1 MTARLPALP
10 SANTI
15 PTPAQ
20 WALARMLDA
29 AFDDPE
35 AAQRCVELA
44 LKNASRRTI
53 PESLEEL
60 LQFGR
65 EHLVPVL
72 AEELGPRIVAMLFE
86 DLTNELGNLRRSEV
100 RFAPT
105 PRAFRRPST
114 APRITLSPASE
125 VPPSSG
131 PSLNTIQSP
140 APRESLPA
148 AARPVVAIVEGDR
161 WRRAPIARAL
171 VQGGCDVLPLDSSA
185 AALDHLPRGHAERID
200 VVVMEI
206 VAEDDRLLLRQ
217 LVSRFPSVRVIA
229 WTEAAA
235 EEAGLQLTTAG
246 LVAFA
251 HLPRAAAPA
260 QVAEAARRLV

>member
-10 SANTI
+10 SNAI

-35 AAQRCVELA
+35 QAQRCVEIA

-53 PESLEEL
+53 PEGVEDL

-72 AEELGPRIVAMLFE
+72 AEELGPRIVQMLFE
-86 DLTNELGNLRRSEV
+86 DLASELGKLRRSDV
-100 RFAPT
+100 RFAPA

-114 APRITLSPASE
+114 APRVTLSPASE
-125 VPPSSG
+125 VPVSSR
-131 PSLNTIQSP
+131 PLNTIQSP
-140 APRESLPA
+140 APRDSLPA
-148 AARPVVAIVEGDR
+148 QRPVVAIVEGDR

-185 AALDHLPRGHAERID
+185 AALDHLHRGHAERID
-200 VVVMEI
+200 VVILEI
-206 VAEDDRLLLRQ
+206 ATDDDRLLLRE
-217 LVSRFPSVRVIA
+217 LVMRFPSVRAIA
-229 WTEAAA
+229 WTEASAD
-235 EEAGLQLTTAG
+235 ETGQRLTTAG
-246 LVAFA
+246 IVAFA